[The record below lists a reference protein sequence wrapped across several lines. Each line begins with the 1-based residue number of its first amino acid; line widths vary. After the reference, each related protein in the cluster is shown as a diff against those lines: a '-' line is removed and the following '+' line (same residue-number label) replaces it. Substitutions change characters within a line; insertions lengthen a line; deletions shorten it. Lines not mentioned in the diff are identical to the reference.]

1 MPFIPAIFTV
11 QAEFRY
17 LQSGQKTENRLFF
30 EYTSDPPVTEM
41 ENLGAQLL
49 DWWTDNLKPL
59 QNTLTSLREIYI
71 TNLTTGFSP
80 TVSIVPTTG
89 NTGTMTGSVLPNNST
104 ITISFRT
111 EGRGRSSRGRNYA
124 VGLVEPNLGVGGQ
137 TVLQSFAD
145 DLVTAYN
152 LLTTPP
158 STGWTWSIVSFYHDG
173 APRAEGLVIPVQ
185 SAVVVDLDLDS
196 QRRRLP
202 GRGK

>member
-11 QAEFRY
+11 EAEFRY

-30 EYTSDPPVTEM
+30 EYVSDPSVSDM
-41 ENLGAQLL
+41 ETLGAQLL
-49 DWWTDNLKPL
+49 DWWDDNLKPL

-80 TVSIVPTTG
+80 TVSIVPSTG
-89 NTGTMTGSVLPNNST
+89 NTGTLAGSVLPNNST

-124 VGLVEPNLGVGGQ
+124 VGLVEPVLGVGGQ

-145 DLVTAYN
+145 DLAAAYN
-152 LLTTPP
+152 VLTTPP
-158 STGWTWSIVSFYHDG
+158 ATDWTWSIVSFYTNG
-173 APRAEGLVIPVQ
+173 VPRAEGLVIPVQ